1 MGHKINPTGFR
12 IGVNKN
18 WSSIWYKPK
27 SEYADTAIEDHA
39 IRKFLKKKL
48 GNAGVAKVLIKRSMN
63 KVMIELMVSRPGVV
77 IGKGGSGIEELHKA
91 LSKLT
96 KAEVKISKV
105 LEVKKP
111 EIQATLIAE
120 NIASQCE
127 RRINPKRAAL
137 KAVEAAM
144 ATGLIKGIEVWVG
157 GRINGAEIARIE
169 RVHQGTVPRHSLRAD
184 IDYAHAE
191 GHVPSA
197 GIHGVKVWVNKGEK
211 HDYEIGV

>member
-18 WSSIWYKPK
+18 WSSIWYKTKP
-27 SEYADTAIEDHA
+27 EYADTVIEDQK
-39 IRKFLKKKL
+39 IRKFLKTKL
-48 GNAGVAKVLIKRSMN
+48 KNAGMAKILIKRSMN
-63 KVMIELMVSRPGVV
+63 KVMIELMVARPGVV

-91 LSKLT
+91 LSKVT
-96 KAEVKISKV
+96 KADVKISKV

-111 EIQATLIAE
+111 EVQAALIAE

-211 HDYEIGV
+211 QDYEIGV